1 MAKLKKEVDGWI
13 VPYCVR
19 VLRTVLRTRTR
30 HGKWTRE
37 GEQRLRVMMKMM
49 KKTLFFICVFWYNG
63 NWSFQKCSNSLVFID
78 ASKNKENRDFK
89 KPYKT
94 CCFLSIFDLWKQN
107 CWKNVGFYRFF
118 ENHEISNV
126 RKSL

>member
-37 GEQRLRVMMKMM
+37 GEKRLRVMMKMM
-49 KKTLFFICVFWYNG
+49 KKHWFFLDVFWYNG
-63 NWSFQKCSNSLVFID
+63 NRSFQKYSNSLVFID
-78 ASKNKENRDFK
+78 VSENEEKHDFK

-94 CCFLSIFDLWKQN
+94 LYFLSIFDIRKQK
-107 CWKNVGFYRFF
+107 CWKNVGFYRLF